1 MLKWTHQARAVFCE
15 MREHLDIA
23 RETYG
28 AERDAGQGRVS
39 AGLAALGAAAAKER
53 GERANPNDMRERL
66 ARVTGWSADQDVSP
80 TPEGHNYARERLK
93 EIMEKDAGREGQA
106 APAGRPQ

>member
-66 ARVTGWSADQDVSP
+66 AGSRAGQQTRTSARRRKATITRGS
-80 TPEGHNYARERLK
+80 A
-93 EIMEKDAGREGQA
+93 
-106 APAGRPQ
+106 